1 MNHPFNKSS
10 TNPAI
15 CSICAFDFLSHTHAA
30 KCDLCSRIGEV
41 HIHDTLRKCSSCIAD
56 YEIGKNELLL
66 DADTF
71 LRLVRSEEDASI
83 RYSGD
88 VFNDKKI
95 ANHKVKDEIFKDDS
109 LSDEAKHQKYFSFL
123 ADRYTHFQQVIFEH
137 SSIAHDGNV
146 EVIVI
151 SNELREFGDKVREET
166 RNRIKQADEF
176 YAPAIINKPIT
187 PKVVK
192 KKSAMEK
199 MIEALMQMRSCSET
213 EARLLIEQGNFN
225 KKTE

>member
-1 MNHPFNKSS
+1 MNHPFTKSID
-10 TNPAI
+10 NAAL

-30 KCDLCSRIGEV
+30 RCSICGKIGEV
-41 HIHDTLRKCSSCIAD
+41 QVYDKVLKCNSCITD
-56 YEIGKNELLL
+56 SEVGKNELIQ
-66 DADTF
+66 DADVF

-88 VFNDKKI
+88 VFNAKTI
-95 ANHKVKDEIFKDDS
+95 SNHKVKDIIFADDK
-109 LSDEAKHQKYFSFL
+109 LNDEEKHQKYFSFL
-123 ADRYTHFQQVIFEH
+123 ADRYTHFQQVIFDH
-137 SSIAHDGNV
+137 SSIVHDANV
-146 EVIVI
+146 DVIVI
-151 SNELREFGDKVREET
+151 SNELRAFGDKVREET